1 MTSDVFVVEP
11 KASPDLPDEMPFPK
25 SWTANSL
32 SQDDYLISLPSA
44 AWAEL
49 QVIANALDEDIEVAD
64 ILRLSPED
72 HELAACRALMTEV
85 KQVLDEGPGL
95 AVVDRI
101 AIDAVGRRRATAL
114 YWLLGSLLGRPVSQN
129 YDGLRLYDVRDSGET
144 HGNGV
149 RGSVTNVELYYHT
162 DNSYGLMPP
171 QYIGLLC
178 LQTAKEGGD
187 SRLISWAE
195 VYKRLRERDPELA
208 MRGYQGVLFDR
219 QKEHGS
225 DDPMV
230 ISKPPFRRVGT
241 GIGVSY
247 SSRLM
252 RTGYKMAGQEIDPDT
267 LRFLDTV
274 DEIIYDDE
282 MQVRLMFERGQ
293 MQFIN
298 NARVGHARGGF
309 TDHDDPELRRHLV
322 RLWFREYGGTSY
334 DG

>member
-1 MTSDVFVVEP
+1 MTSDVLIVEP
-11 KASPDLPDEMPFPK
+11 KPEPDLPDEMPFPK
-25 SWTANSL
+25 SWTAKTL
-32 SQDDYLISLPSA
+32 SRTDYLIPLPDA

-49 QVIANALDEDIEVAD
+49 RAVAD
-64 ILRLSPED
+64 TLEPGIAVSDILTLVPENYG
-72 HELAACRALMTEV
+72 LTACRAFMAEV
-85 KQVLDEGPGL
+85 KHTLDEGSGL
-95 AVVDRI
+95 ALVDRI
-101 AIDAVGRRRATAL
+101 PVEDIGRGRATAL
-114 YWLLGSLLGRPVSQN
+114 YWLLGSLLGRPVAQN
-129 YDGLRLYDVRDSGET
+129 YAGLLLYDVRDTGKT

-162 DNSYGLMPP
+162 DNSYGLVPP

-178 LQTAKEGGD
+178 LQTAKSGGD
-187 SRLISWAE
+187 SRLVSWAE
-195 VYKRLRERDPELA
+195 VYKRLHDRDPALA

-219 QKEHGS
+219 QKEHGPG
-225 DDPMV
+225 DPMV

-241 GIGVSY
+241 GIGIAY

-252 RTGYKMAGQEIDPDT
+252 RTGYKMTGRDIDPET
-267 LRFLDTV
+267 ERFLDTM

-282 MQVRLMFERGQ
+282 MQLRMMFERGQ

-309 TDHDDPELRRHLV
+309 EDHDDPALRRHLV
-322 RLWFREYGGTSY
+322 RLWFREDGGTGY